1 MAMNMEAVLR
11 ISAKVDGGNALQ
23 KLGADLAGIGKS
35 ARETLSP
42 FGQMRGALGGIA
54 DVAATI
60 GLAAVGRDLLNAGIE
75 AQQSTIR
82 IQALAKS
89 FGEVEGV
96 TAVAAKAAGQ
106 FALGNVEAQKSVTD
120 LYGRLR
126 PMGVSL
132 KDIETVFFGVNKA
145 AKQVGLSTYDTSE
158 VLLQLSQALG
168 SGKLQGDELRSIMER
183 MPAVG
188 QAVAKVMGVS
198 ASEIKK
204 LGSEGKITTEVM
216 IRAAAELNKIE
227 PPPPTAMQ
235 EFEKAMKDL
244 RTEMGE
250 NLLPLLLPF
259 VQGLTGL
266 VKAFAGLPEPI
277 QTAVIALGA
286 LAIAAGPI
294 ASVITGIGN
303 ALYLLG
309 SLKIGALIAGWLPA
323 LIAPFT
329 GLLAW
334 LGSTFLPAALAF
346 FSGPVG
352 WTVLAVAAVAA
363 MAIAFRK
370 PLGDFLLWLW
380 EWGEP
385 IRQFWAGLWNGIVTL
400 ATTSLGVLS
409 DGFRAWAAGV
419 VMVWTPIVEVAR
431 TSLGVMAS
439 LIQLW
444 WTNVQKVWS
453 GIAGFFNDY
462 VIKPI
467 QNGWRTL
474 TQALPKAMEAAAGMV
489 KNAWRGVLQFI
500 ADRINAVG
508 RLINRLI
515 VAYNRLPNF
524 GDIPLVPTL
533 TVPAFAKGGYVGS
546 GTLALVGEAGPEY
559 IIPERKM
566 AQASMNY
573 LGGARGS
580 DVIPTTASTAQS
592 TASTASPT
600 INITTGP
607 VVEFDGGRFV
617 SIEDFERGLRQ
628 VSGAVYRGLRTPAG
642 RAGVGVR

>member
-1 MAMNMEAVLR
+1 
-11 ISAKVDGGNALQ
+11 
-23 KLGADLAGIGKS
+23 
-35 ARETLSP
+35 
-42 FGQMRGALGGIA
+42 MRGALGGIA

-188 QAVAKVMGVS
+188 QAVAKVMGAS

-216 IRAAAELNKIE
+216 IRAAAELNKIQ
-227 PPPPTAMQ
+227 PPPPTPMQ

-250 NLLPLLLPF
+250 NLLPILTPL

-323 LIAPFT
+323 LIVPFT

-334 LGSTFLPAALAF
+334 LGTTFLPAVLAF
-346 FSGPVG
+346 FTGPVG
-352 WTVLAVAAVAA
+352 WTVLAVAAVVA

-380 EWGEP
+380 EWGKP
-385 IRQFWAGLWNGIVTL
+385 VSQFWKTLWDSIVTL
-400 ATTSLGVLS
+400 ATTSLNTLGQGV
-409 DGFRAWAAGV
+409 
-419 VMVWTPIVEVAR
+419 
-431 TSLGVMAS
+431 
-439 LIQLW
+439 QLW
-444 WTNVQKVWS
+444 WTNVQKIW
-453 GIAGFFNDY
+453 GAIAGFFNDY

-533 TVPAFAKGGYVGS
+533 SVPAFAKGGYVGA

-592 TASTASPT
+592 TASTSSPT

-628 VSGAVYRGLRTPAG
+628 VSDSVHRGLRTPAG